1 MNKTVT
7 IESKN
12 YKHQDTYGGLITE
25 YDFCTDYP
33 RKDKAPSV
41 ADRIFR
47 DFAFDK
53 QCRKNVEGR
62 DRNGEYR
69 HEKTI

>member
-12 YKHQDTYGGLITE
+12 HKYQNAYGGLITE
-25 YDFCTDYP
+25 YDFCTDCP

-53 QCRKNVEGR
+53 QCKKNAEERG
-62 DRNGEYR
+62 RNGEYR